1 MWLGLPF
8 LHKDDCLSMS
18 EAWNWSRDRCSPS
31 WCGWRG
37 WHWGWHCIQP
47 PSKHHYPHLIRP
59 GSAPAHQTCLGICSQ
74 WSGVNIV
81 HTHSPCHWGSA
92 LGFLQN
98 FLINFFIVC
107 SNFSLYPVLPHFP
120 SFSLILK
127 FITLWFS
134 VITHV
139 WCQVS
144 SISPSY
150 SIIETQSQTIHNM
163 I

>member
-37 WHWGWHCIQP
+37 WHRGWHCIQP

-81 HTHSPCHWGSA
+81 HTLALPLGLGSRLLA
-92 LGFLQN
+92 KLSYKL
-98 FLINFFIVC
+98 
-107 SNFSLYPVLPHFP
+107 LYCLFKLFTLPSFA
-120 SFSLILK
+120 SFSLL
-127 FITLWFS
+127 FADPEVHHTLVLCNYS
-134 VITHV
+134 CVVSGVIHL
-139 WCQVS
+139 S
-144 SISPSY
+144 LL
-150 SIIETQSQTIHNM
+150 
-163 I
+163 